1 MICMDLKYL
10 EASLAVNYRSITQNT
25 SNEATI
31 MTFSNGLQKS
41 MSDSNILLT
50 DTQKVHKKRGR
61 KKKDPNALAAA
72 QISLDKSLPNLV
84 TVETTQ
90 IAIKSKREL
99 TTSGPDSIESTIE
112 KVISSAVATQKGKRG
127 RKPKNAS
134 LANSF
139 SKIKSDNVHT

>member
-1 MICMDLKYL
+1 
-10 EASLAVNYRSITQNT
+10 
-25 SNEATI
+25 

-41 MSDSNILLT
+41 MSDSNILIT

-72 QISLDKSLPNLV
+72 QISQISLDKSLPNIV
-84 TVETTQ
+84 TVETPQ

-139 SKIKSDNVHT
+139 SKIISDNVLVSADSLPSTSKKLKTEFNN

>member
-1 MICMDLKYL
+1 MK
-10 EASLAVNYRSITQNT
+10 
-25 SNEATI
+25 
-31 MTFSNGLQKS
+31 FSNGLQKS

-84 TVETTQ
+84 TVETPQ

-99 TTSGPDSIESTIE
+99 TTSCPDSIESTIE

-139 SKIKSDNVHT
+139 SKIISDNVLVSADSLPSTSKKLKTEFNN

>member
-1 MICMDLKYL
+1 
-10 EASLAVNYRSITQNT
+10 
-25 SNEATI
+25 

-72 QISLDKSLPNLV
+72 QISQISLDKSLPNIV
-84 TVETTQ
+84 TVETPQ

-139 SKIKSDNVHT
+139 SKIKSDNVLVSADSLPSTSKKLKTEFNN

>member
-1 MICMDLKYL
+1 
-10 EASLAVNYRSITQNT
+10 
-25 SNEATI
+25 

-139 SKIKSDNVHT
+139 SKIKSDNVLVSADSLPSTSKKLKTEFNN